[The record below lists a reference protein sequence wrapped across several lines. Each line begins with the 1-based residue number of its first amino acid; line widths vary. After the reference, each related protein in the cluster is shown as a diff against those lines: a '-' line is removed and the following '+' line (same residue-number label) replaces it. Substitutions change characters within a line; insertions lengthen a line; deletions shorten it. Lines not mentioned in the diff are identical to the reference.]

1 MPGMAIDSSKIATQI
16 VRQDIGFDA
25 IREAASVAQRI
36 PVRIPIDKAPASVV
50 LAAGMTAAVQI
61 DDARRSPTK

>member
-1 MPGMAIDSSKIATQI
+1 M
-16 VRQDIGFDA
+16 RQDIEFDA
-25 IREAASVAQRI
+25 IREAASLGQRI
-36 PVRIPIDKAPASVV
+36 PVRIPTYKAPSSVV